1 MTKLEF
7 LERGFCLGE
16 NGIILDEFGN
26 EYRNE
31 EGSIEFL
38 EEGEEWVQGIEEI
51 K

>member
-7 LERGFCLGE
+7 LQRGFCLGE

-38 EEGEEWVQGIEEI
+38 EDSEDWVQDIEVL